1 MKLKKLSF
9 WLSKLLVLL
18 KVLLV
23 FNSREVVNAW
33 EIRVE

>member
-1 MKLKKLSF
+1 MKLKKFSF
-9 WLSKLLVLL
+9 WLSNLLVLL

-23 FNSREVVNAW
+23 FDSRVVVNAW